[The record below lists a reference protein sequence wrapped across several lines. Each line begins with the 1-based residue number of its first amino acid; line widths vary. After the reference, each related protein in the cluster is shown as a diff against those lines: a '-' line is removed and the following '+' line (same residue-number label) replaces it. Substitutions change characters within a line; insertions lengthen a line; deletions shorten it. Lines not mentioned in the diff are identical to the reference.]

1 MDGRKRFRYVWT
13 TAIFLEKRK
22 VHILKSR
29 VRVIGD
35 LTVSLF
41 ADLHGYC
48 LLKQKAL

>member
-1 MDGRKRFRYVWT
+1 MDESDSAMFGPQQYF
-13 TAIFLEKRK
+13 FEKRK

-35 LTVSLF
+35 LTAGLF

-48 LLKQKAL
+48 LLKQKVL